1 MLLSKYVCQS
11 MFEDSYEGMKWFEA
25 HITMKDGARPVF
37 VKPHKVP
44 YALKEAVEA
53 EKNLRE
59 MV

>member
-1 MLLSKYVCQS
+1 